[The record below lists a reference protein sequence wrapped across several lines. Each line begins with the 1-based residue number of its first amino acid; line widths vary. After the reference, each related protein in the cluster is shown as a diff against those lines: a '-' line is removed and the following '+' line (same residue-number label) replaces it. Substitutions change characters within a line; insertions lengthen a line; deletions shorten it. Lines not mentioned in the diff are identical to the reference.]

1 MRQWKPHEK
10 RLAMVGRLL
19 PLIVS
24 LLLLIHAAGCNRE
37 SRSPPDG
44 GSPLGAEDASAFG
57 PISKG
62 IADATSLTL
71 FEGLPHQVWDMDQY
85 QNELATKK
93 TVRLHE
99 YPFYERTLAVGKSDQ
114 EGLRRLSASAESYSS
129 FSGEKSCG
137 GYHPDFCLAW
147 TDAGSRYELLICFGC
162 QEMKLYGPTQSLRLD
177 IRPDAAKSFRAILSQ
192 YRGQRPGNRIR
203 LD

>member
-1 MRQWKPHEK
+1 M
-10 RLAMVGRLL
+10 AGRLL
-19 PLIVS
+19 PLIVA
-24 LLLLIHAAGCNRE
+24 LLPLIHAAGCNRE
-37 SRSPPDG
+37 SRSSSDG
-44 GSPLGAEDASAFG
+44 GIALRAEDTSAFT

-62 IADATSLTL
+62 IARASSLTL
-71 FEGLPHQVWDMDQY
+71 YEGLPHQTFDMDQY

-93 TVRLHE
+93 TVLLHE
-99 YPFYERTLAVGKSDQ
+99 YPFYERTLAVGESDR
-114 EGLRRLSASAESYSS
+114 EELRRLSASAESYFS
-129 FSGEKSCG
+129 FSGEQSCG

-162 QEMKLYGPTQSLRLD
+162 QEMKLYGPTQSLRVD
-177 IRPDAAKSFRAILSQ
+177 IRPDAAKGFRAILSQ